1 MRDKGSATLLLNPRC
16 YWGKNPTILVIPE
29 FIVHLVVSVTTS
41 HVVDRLN
48 PKNMH
53 PSGSSLGW
61 KFETTTHSHLCTICS
76 ASIPSLDGQIKK
88 NIFIEV
94 WAGRSKITTN
104 QQFSFGPEKSP
115 FHRSADACS
124 RLGKRL
130 TWINMGDLTKQW
142 ALKQE
147 EITELVLKKHKPK

>member
-1 MRDKGSATLLLNPRC
+1 
-16 YWGKNPTILVIPE
+16 
-29 FIVHLVVSVTTS
+29 
-41 HVVDRLN
+41 
-48 PKNMH
+48 MH

-124 RLGKRL
+124 LLGKRL

-142 ALKQE
+142 ELKQE
-147 EITELVLKKHKPK
+147 EITELVWKKHKPK